1 MIPFSPLQLTFE
13 GVRGS
18 TAYLDIALDTIS
30 IRRGSCNRS
39 EPLSLL
45 PLPPHPTAGLRSGG
59 RISSG
64 TVTLASSRVEATCSP
79 LPTRLTPLTPEA
91 KVTYKEALSEHTV
104 VVTPV
109 VE

>member
-45 PLPPHPTAGLRSGG
+45 PLPPTPPLDFGQVAGLAQG
-59 RISSG
+59 
-64 TVTLASSRVEATCSP
+64 P
-79 LPTRLTPLTPEA
+79 
-91 KVTYKEALSEHTV
+91 
-104 VVTPV
+104 
-109 VE
+109 